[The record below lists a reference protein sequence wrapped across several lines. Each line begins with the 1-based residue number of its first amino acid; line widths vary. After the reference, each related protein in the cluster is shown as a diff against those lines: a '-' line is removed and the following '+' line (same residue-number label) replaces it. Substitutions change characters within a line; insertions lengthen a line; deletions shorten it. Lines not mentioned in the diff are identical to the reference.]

1 MTDKHAAD
9 NLPGPMT
16 EDGRAGLDALLA
28 DPGRALIASDY
39 DGTLSP
45 IVSDPASA
53 HAHPGSAAALRRL
66 AGTVGTLAIITGRP
80 VDQALRLGGLDGV
93 AGLIV
98 LGHYGWERWQDGQVS
113 APPAPPGVAEVR
125 RDLPCVLEQAGAPE
139 GTRTEDKGYALAVH
153 TRGAADPDAA
163 LARMRPPLEAL
174 AKRAG
179 LALEPGRMVIE
190 LRPPGMDKGAA
201 LIGLARERDARSVMF
216 CGDDL
221 GDLAA
226 FAAVRAL
233 RAQGTP
239 GLTVFSASPE
249 SAVPPDQADLVVD
262 GPGGIAALL
271 TALADQLVP
280 HQATFARSTMRRSR
294 SS

>member
-1 MTDKHAAD
+1 MTDKHAVGD
-9 NLPGPMT
+9 LPRPVT
-16 EDGRAGLDALLA
+16 EEGRSGLEALLA
-28 DPGRALIASDY
+28 APGDALIASDY

-53 HAHPGSAAALRRL
+53 HAHPGSIAALRRL

-80 VDQALRLGGLDGV
+80 VDQAVRLGGLADV
-93 AGLIV
+93 PGLIV
-98 LGHYGWERWQDGQVS
+98 LGHYGWERWQDGEVS

-125 RDLPCVLEQAGAPE
+125 RDLPDVLESAGAPA

-163 LARMRPPLEAL
+163 LARMRAPLEAL

-233 RAQGTP
+233 RAEGTA

-249 SAVPPDQADLVVD
+249 SAVPAGQADLVVD
-262 GPGGIAALL
+262 GPDGIAALL
-271 TALADQLVP
+271 AALAGHLE
-280 HQATFARSTMRRSR
+280 A
-294 SS
+294 